1 MPLKKLLIILLSLFT
16 LQGCSL
22 VNSVSNLRKDF
33 SCDGNFKT
41 MLMQLPTNF
50 NVSNQYLTI
59 KYTGDIEMLQDL
71 EEKYKFDL
79 LHGNGVLVS
88 RINENEISFSA
99 VGVNGTLLLKECELH
114 FPIESELSKNI
125 FQVIPSLVT
134 IFSGL

>member
-41 MLMQLPTNF
+41 MFMQLPTNF

-99 VGVNGTLLLKECELH
+99 VGANGTLLLKECELH

>member
-1 MPLKKLLIILLSLFT
+1 
-16 LQGCSL
+16 
-22 VNSVSNLRKDF
+22 
-33 SCDGNFKT
+33 
-41 MLMQLPTNF
+41 MQLPTNF